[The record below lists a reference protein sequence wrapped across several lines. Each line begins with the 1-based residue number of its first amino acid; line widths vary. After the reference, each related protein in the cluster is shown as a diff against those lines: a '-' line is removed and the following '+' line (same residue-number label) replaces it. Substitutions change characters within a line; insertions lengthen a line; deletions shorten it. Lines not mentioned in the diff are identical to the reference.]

1 MVVLAAGTVSYIKG
15 NAEVNRRERVV
26 SGGEYC
32 STGCAEQEIT
42 RTEKIAEMKK
52 KSTP

>member
-32 STGCAEQEIT
+32 STGCAEQDEQYIG
-42 RTEKIAEMKK
+42 EDY
-52 KSTP
+52 SD